1 MKKIFILL
9 LTLVLTITSMAST
22 YHRPG
27 RPLPSHR
34 PIHVHRPIYIH
45 RPIHAHR
52 PIYGHG
58 YRHDKR
64 DAAIAGLVVGAVA
77 MAGIVAVANANN
89 NTYYPRPVPRPYYGY

>member
-9 LTLVLTITSMAST
+9 LTLLITVTSMAGT
-22 YHRPG
+22 YHRPIG

-34 PIHVHRPIYIH
+34 PIRPVVIHRPVHVHRPVYYHGHSHH
-45 RPIHAHR
+45 RR
-52 PIYGHG
+52 S
-58 YRHDKR
+58 

-89 NTYYPRPVPRPYYGY
+89 NSYYPRPVPTPYYGY